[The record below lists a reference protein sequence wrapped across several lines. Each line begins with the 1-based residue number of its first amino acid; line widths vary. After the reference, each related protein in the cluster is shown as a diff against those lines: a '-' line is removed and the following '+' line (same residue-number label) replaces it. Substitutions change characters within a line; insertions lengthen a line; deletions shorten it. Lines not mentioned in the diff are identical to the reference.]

1 MFAVITLRVDIPS
14 IPMPTIKT
22 QFTCS
27 IGTITNFF
35 IAEQYKAWVRVSRV
49 RVSKVRVS
57 RVWVNIVRV
66 NMVSRVRRIRITRF
80 SRISRVRECKVRVSR
95 VGVG

>member
-49 RVSKVRVS
+49 RV
-57 RVWVNIVRV
+57 NIVRV